1 MSQVGQYQVMEELG
15 RGAMGVVF
23 RGLDPAIGR
32 QVAIKIIRAQPFATA
47 EEGAALRQRFA
58 REASAAGKLSH
69 GNIVTIYQLGEQ
81 NGLPYMVMEF
91 VAGSSLEGMLS
102 NHTRVPPDKALSIL
116 AQIADALDY
125 AHSEGIVHRDVKP
138 ANVLV
143 RTDGRVKITD
153 FGIAR
158 ISTQTITQTGVR
170 VGTPAY
176 MAPEQVTGTKVD
188 GRADQFSLAVM
199 AFQMLAGCKPFEAET
214 DHAIMFKIVT
224 QEPVALHVM
233 NPAFS
238 PNMSAALN
246 RALAK
251 EPEQRYPSCA
261 EFIRELSR
269 ATASSPVAV
278 EAERPTVTMPVQ
290 AQAAPKAPARR
301 GWMIAAAGGAIP
313 VLALLFLLVVW
324 LKTSSPARPAPAATT
339 TSQTVAAPPAQTPP
353 PTAPQA
359 APPETTPANDS
370 ASTPAQT
377 APETHPVDSKPVE
390 SKPQAPPAATEVPKP
405 KPSAPAR
412 IQVDEKTLLSHLVH
426 EVQPVYPPLAR
437 EGRIQG
443 VVRLS
448 AIISKDGSVRELDLI
463 GGHPLL
469 VPAAINAVKQFVYRP
484 FLKDGQPVE
493 VAATIVVQFTLVN
506 KPPNQGAK

>member
-32 QVAIKIIRAQPFATA
+32 QVAIKIIRAQPFATN

-81 NGLPYMVMEF
+81 NGLPYMVMEY
-91 VAGSSLEGMLS
+91 VSGSSLEKMLLNS
-102 NHTRVPPDKALSIL
+102 ARLLPDQALTIL

-138 ANVLV
+138 ANVLM
-143 RTDGRVKITD
+143 RADGRVKITD

-176 MAPEQVTGTKVD
+176 MAPEQVTGVKVD

-214 DHAIMFKIVT
+214 DHAIMYKIVT
-224 QEPVALHVM
+224 QEPVALHMM
-233 NPAFS
+233 NPALS
-238 PNMSAALN
+238 AKMSAVLS

-251 EPEQRYPSCA
+251 QPEQRYPNCA
-261 EFIRELSR
+261 DFIRELSR
-269 ATASSPVAV
+269 AAAESTAPPV
-278 EAERPTVTMPVQ
+278 ETPTVTMPVPVRE
-290 AQAAPKAPARR
+290 AAKKTTKR
-301 GWMIAAAGGAIP
+301 WWIVGAVCGAVP
-313 VLALLFLLVVW
+313 VIALLLLLPAW
-324 LKTSSPARPAPAATT
+324 FKTNTH
-339 TSQTVAAPPAQTPP
+339 SQPLPAPPAQTQAAAPVQTPP
-353 PTAPQA
+353 PSS
-359 APPETTPANDS
+359 PPPVAETPSNVATPP
-370 ASTPAQT
+370 TQT
-377 APETHPVDSKPVE
+377 APVSEAK
-390 SKPQAPPAATEVPKP
+390 TEVKPPLAKPAVAAAPAPDTSKAKP
-405 KPSAPAR
+405 KPTLIS
-412 IQVDEKTLLSHLVH
+412 VDEKTLAAHLIR
-426 EVQPVYPPLAR
+426 EVKPVYPPLAR
-437 EGRIQG
+437 EGRVQG
-443 VVRLS
+443 IVRLS
-448 AIISKDGSVRELDLI
+448 AIIGKDGSIRELDLI

-469 VPAAINAVKQFVYRP
+469 VPAAITAVKQFAYRP
-484 FLKDGQPVE
+484 FTRDGEPVE
-493 VAATIVVQFTLVN
+493 ARAVIVVQFTLVN
-506 KPPNQGAK
+506 SPPNQGAK